1 MNLCLIS
8 LLSIGA
14 IATSGSPNLVPDP
27 KFKSQWSQFDIVRP
41 CQVKLSDGK
50 AHLSGGTVFLHSRL
64 FDAPPAVQLMVE
76 ATVQGQGT
84 AAVEILWWDR
94 SGLPAKPHRSSS
106 KKRSTDRSSKISFLI
121 RSPQT
126 AVKAQVRLV
135 VQGGEVTFSNPK
147 LGVIEG
153 QLLLHLDGAAPGPKP
168 KQQWVDRTNINH
180 PLSVGKNV
188 NYIASQRCY
197 RFSGKGSTITG
208 AAKDAARFQFP
219 TDISQGAGRGTPFTI
234 VVLAKLAPGRSST
247 LLGKT
252 DSKTGRGWFVM
263 LSVDEFQRDYITTFQ
278 QHDGRSNR
286 TILRFPDPNKKLGV
300 RDQKYHLYVIHISGT
315 GRSLGC
321 QVFLDGK
328 KTPVGVSPWSF
339 GTLTKSIQNN
349 GPLRI
354 GAQAACFRGDLRL
367 LEIWRGSRL
376 KHGMTPANY
385 SAYRYAQIKK

>member
-180 PLSVGKNV
+180 PCRLARTSTTSRQNV
-188 NYIASQRCY
+188 VI
-197 RFSGKGSTITG
+197 
-208 AAKDAARFQFP
+208 D
-219 TDISQGAGRGTPFTI
+219 SQGRG
-234 VVLAKLAPGRSST
+234 
-247 LLGKT
+247 
-252 DSKTGRGWFVM
+252 
-263 LSVDEFQRDYITTFQ
+263 Q
-278 QHDGRSNR
+278 
-286 TILRFPDPNKKLGV
+286 
-300 RDQKYHLYVIHISGT
+300 
-315 GRSLGC
+315 RSLG
-321 QVFLDGK
+321 L
-328 KTPVGVSPWSF
+328 PRMLHASSF
-339 GTLTKSIQNN
+339 RPTFPKALAGA
-349 GPLRI
+349 LRLPSSCWPSWH
-354 GAQAACFRGDLRL
+354 QAAVQRF
-367 LEIWRGSRL
+367 
-376 KHGMTPANY
+376 
-385 SAYRYAQIKK
+385 

>member
-153 QLLLHLDGAAPGPKP
+153 QLLLHLDGAAPG
-168 KQQWVDRTNINH
+168 Q
-180 PLSVGKNV
+180 
-188 NYIASQRCY
+188 
-197 RFSGKGSTITG
+197 
-208 AAKDAARFQFP
+208 
-219 TDISQGAGRGTPFTI
+219 
-234 VVLAKLAPGRSST
+234 
-247 LLGKT
+247 
-252 DSKTGRGWFVM
+252 
-263 LSVDEFQRDYITTFQ
+263 
-278 QHDGRSNR
+278 
-286 TILRFPDPNKKLGV
+286 ILRKWEQEPG
-300 RDQKYHLYVIHISGT
+300 HIADLSSMPG
-315 GRSLGC
+315 G
-321 QVFLDGK
+321 
-328 KTPVGVSPWSF
+328 
-339 GTLTKSIQNN
+339 N
-349 GPLRI
+349 G
-354 GAQAACFRGDLRL
+354 G
-367 LEIWRGSRL
+367 
-376 KHGMTPANY
+376 
-385 SAYRYAQIKK
+385 